1 LGNPAV
7 YHDAGL
13 LRRRRRNHRGNWTV
27 GRRRTQITGYKWAIH
42 DLKADPTEAN
52 DLAAKMPDKLKEMQ
66 DRFYA
71 QINQYPVRP
80 LDNSVLSRLLTT
92 S

>member
-1 LGNPAV
+1 M
-7 YHDAGL
+7 
-13 LRRRRRNHRGNWTV
+13 
-27 GRRRTQITGYKWAIH
+27 GRPGRKSEGYKWEIH

-71 QINQYPVRP
+71 EINKYPVRP
-80 LDNSVLSRLLTT
+80 LDNSTLSRLFTN

>member
-1 LGNPAV
+1 
-7 YHDAGL
+7 
-13 LRRRRRNHRGNWTV
+13 V
-27 GRRRTQITGYKWAIH
+27 GRRRTQIRGYKWEIH

-71 QINQYPVRP
+71 EINKYPVRP
-80 LDNSVLSRLLTT
+80 LDNSTLSRLFTN